1 MNNFLKQRIIVVLL
15 NEQQWK
21 TVDVLIIPRCKTVWI
36 IFKKGMCILSISP
49 TLINKYWRLA
59 MVKVKV
65 KLIFFILDICHFTVL
80 FSTNGEIQFPWYVS
94 LWPRISVDLKLSG
107 IEKGVNTD

>member
-1 MNNFLKQRIIVVLL
+1 
-15 NEQQWK
+15 
-21 TVDVLIIPRCKTVWI
+21 
-36 IFKKGMCILSISP
+36 
-49 TLINKYWRLA
+49 

-65 KLIFFILDICHFTVL
+65 KLFFFILDICHFTVL